1 MVSSTSR
8 TFCRICHAACP
19 VEVEIEENKVIS
31 VRGVKED
38 PLFKGYT
45 CIKGR
50 QIPAQINSQERLRFH
65 LRKAQDGH
73 FEEIARDEGLDEV
86 AKKLEEIIEQHG
98 PGAVASYTGTGG
110 YQSSCALATAE
121 AWHKGIG
128 SHQLYTSVTIDQ
140 PAKTTAPMRTGSWGA
155 GIHNFRDSDIF
166 LAVGNNPMVSS
177 YSPLGG
183 LQGTDPFTKMRE
195 AKKRGMKLI
204 VIDPRKTE
212 FASSADI
219 HLQPIPGEDPTL
231 LAGILNVIFEN
242 SVYDHDFC
250 DKWVELSTLNSL
262 INSVSRFTPEYVS
275 KRCDVD
281 QGEMIEAALMFAN
294 EVKGGAGTGTGPSMA
309 PHSSLT
315 EHLIICLNVVCGR
328 YNREGDLVESG
339 NFLYPDSPRLAQV
352 IPAKDPTPGPSSRFR
367 NLHGYRGQMPCSTLA
382 DEILEPGEGQI
393 RALIVSGGNPVVAFP
408 DHELTINALKDL
420 DLLIVLDHRMTATA
434 ELADYVFAPRLA
446 LERAD
451 VPHLMDRWFAAPY
464 TNYTDAVVEANSEL
478 IAEWEFFWEV
488 ASRMNT
494 PIPLPGGELA
504 LDHKPTDD
512 DVIDLV
518 YSNSRMP
525 IDQIRE
531 NRGVIHSGEEYVVQP
546 ADPDCTS
553 KFNLMPDGIESELDE
568 VFMESTGAELWPGFD
583 PAIHTFRLTS
593 RRLKDVLNSLG
604 TELPQIAARST
615 TNYAYMN
622 PDDMKDLQI
631 NNDDLIDISSPRS
644 TITGVAKTD
653 KTLRRGIVSMAHSWG
668 GVSLTDEKV
677 RDIGTPTS
685 RLTSAR
691 EAIDPINGMV
701 VSSAIPVEVQLAKEL
716 SSN

>member
-1 MVSSTSR
+1 MVSTKKQ

-19 VEVEIEENKVIS
+19 VEVEISENKVIS

-50 QIPAQINSQERLRFH
+50 QIPDQINSQERLLFH
-65 LRKAQDGH
+65 LRKANDGH
-73 FEEIARDEGLDEV
+73 FEEIARDEGFDEV
-86 AKKLEEIIEQHG
+86 AKILEEIIEKY
-98 PGAVASYTGTGG
+98 GASSIASYTGTGG

-140 PAKTTAPMRTGSWGA
+140 PAKTTAPMRTGAWGA
-155 GIHNFRDSDIF
+155 GIHNFRDSDVF

-183 LQGTDPFTKMRE
+183 LQGTDPFTKIRE
-195 AKKRGMKLI
+195 AKKRGLKLI
-204 VIDPRKTE
+204 VIDPRETE
-212 FASSADI
+212 LASSADI

-231 LAGILNVIFEN
+231 LAGLLNVIFEK
-242 SVYDHDFC
+242 SIYDHDFC
-250 DKWVELSTLNSL
+250 DKWVDLSTLNSL
-262 INSVSRFTPEYVS
+262 INSVARFTPEYVA

-281 QGEMIEAALMFAN
+281 QDEIIAAALLFAN
-294 EVKGGAGTGTGPSMA
+294 GKKGGAGTGTGPSMA
-309 PHSSLT
+309 PHSGLT
-315 EHLIICLNVVCGR
+315 EHLIICLNVICGR
-328 YNREGDLVESG
+328 YNRKGDLVESG
-339 NFLYPDSPRLAQV
+339 NFLYPDSPRRAQV
-352 IPAKDPTPGPSSRFR
+352 IPPKDPTPGPASRFR
-367 NLHGYRGQMPCSTLA
+367 NLRGYRGQMPCSVLA
-382 DEILEPGEGQI
+382 DEILEPGEGQV

-408 DHELTINALKDL
+408 DHELTIKALKDL
-420 DLLIVLDHRMTATA
+420 DLLVVLDHRMTATA

-464 TNYTDAVVEANSEL
+464 TNYTDAVVEAGSEL

-488 ASRMNT
+488 SRRMNT
-494 PIPLPGGELA
+494 PISLPGGEMPLEQ
-504 LDHKPTDD
+504 KPTDD
-512 DVIDLV
+512 EVIDLV
-518 YSNSRMP
+518 YSDSRMP
-525 IDQIRE
+525 LDQIRE
-531 NRGVIHSGEEYVVQP
+531 SRGVIHTGKEYVVQP
-546 ADPDCTS
+546 AESDCVT
-553 KFNLMPDGIESELDE
+553 KFNLMPDGIGEELDD
-568 VFMESTGAELWPGFD
+568 VYIESTGAELWPGFD
-583 PAIHTFRLTS
+583 SSVHTFRLTS

-622 PDDMKDLQI
+622 PKDMGDLKI
-631 NNDDLIDISSPRS
+631 NNEDLIDISSPRS
-644 TITGVAKTD
+644 TITGVAKAD

-668 GVSLTDEKV
+668 GTSLTDEKV

-701 VSSAIPVEVQLAKEL
+701 VSSAIPVEVKLAEKYP
-716 SSN
+716 